1 MRKIHYLSNLWL
13 VVQAFERDAVRLKLG
28 PPVRITFAAVP
39 GRTFSEK
46 VRLIGKQVNP
56 QSRTIPVRVD
66 VPNEGGLL
74 RPGISANAWVTPGA
88 DASKIL
94 AGKKRAQNGSGKLL
108 LARRLRHVR
117 RNQNIDREGAAP
129 PRESQISSCL
139 ECKRLRLYLNEP
151 TIKTPEV
158 RSILDR
164 LRKVTA

>member
-74 RPGISANAWVTPGA
+74 RPGMSANAWVTPGPMQA
-88 DASKIL
+88 RFLPGKIAL
-94 AGKKRAQNGSGKLL
+94 KMVAVSFFL
-108 LARRLRHVR
+108 LAAYVTF
-117 RNQNIDREGAAP
+117 DA
-129 PRESQISSCL
+129 
-139 ECKRLRLYLNEP
+139 
-151 TIKTPEV
+151 IKTLIEKEQPLPESHKLV
-158 RSILDR
+158 LVWNVSGYVYI
-164 LRKVTA
+164 